1 MDEEIINDTPTVGK
15 PVVPTVEESK
25 VDKPKVETP
34 KVETPNPDQQAA
46 LNLYNA
52 IKDPET
58 SRTVIKQLA
67 ELAGL
72 DITEKKEAKQL
83 QKTISQIITEEL
95 GEDNSILAEKLGP
108 ALEKVIAKAVED
120 QVKPIQ
126 ETISETKKNEFSTRI
141 DRTFKELEVETKGL
155 SKQLDKRM
163 AELMDELPPGPS
175 TEPEKYI
182 RHIFKLA
189 KSDYDEVERVKAQDV
204 KRDQNKKSTHV
215 PTGVNAERVKSG
227 SKLPTIREAVQAAMR
242 GETLE

>member
-1 MDEEIINDTPTVGK
+1 MGP
-15 PVVPTVEESK
+15 
-25 VDKPKVETP
+25 ETTTEVTEVKEP
-34 KVETPNPDQQAA
+34 ITEVKETEVKETKVETPNPDQQAA

-52 IKDPET
+52 LKDPET
-58 SRTVIKQLA
+58 SGTVIRQLA

-83 QKTISQIITEEL
+83 TKTISQIISEEL

-108 ALEKVIAKAVED
+108 ALEKVLAKAIED
-120 QVKPIQ
+120 KVKPIQ
-126 ETISETKKNEFSTRI
+126 ETISETKKNEFANRI
-141 DRTFKELEVETKGL
+141 ENTFKALEIETKGL

-163 AELMDELPPGPS
+163 AELMDEIQPGPR
-175 TEPEKYI
+175 TEPEAYI
-182 RHIFKLA
+182 RNIYKLA
-189 KSDYDEVERVKAQDV
+189 KSDFDEAERVKATDA

-227 SKLPTIREAVQAAMR
+227 SKLPTIREAVLAAAR